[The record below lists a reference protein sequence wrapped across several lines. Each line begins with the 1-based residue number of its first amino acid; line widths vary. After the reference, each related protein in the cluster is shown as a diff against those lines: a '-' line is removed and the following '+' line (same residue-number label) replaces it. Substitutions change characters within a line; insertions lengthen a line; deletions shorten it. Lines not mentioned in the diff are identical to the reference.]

1 MSADAL
7 RSDFLRI
14 ASERGFVHQCTDL
27 AALDAK
33 LAAGPLSA
41 YVGYDCTADSL
52 HVGHLISI
60 MLLRLWQRT
69 GNRPVVLL
77 GGGTTRIGDPSF
89 RDESRPLLTDE
100 QIEANK
106 RGIRGVFETFLAFGD
121 TGPKGSVL
129 GAIEVDNASW
139 LDELRYIP
147 LLREVGVHFSVNR
160 MLTLDSVKQRLDREH
175 SLTFLEFNYMILQ
188 SYDFRELNRRHGV
201 ALQMGGSDQWGNI
214 VMGAD
219 LIRRMDG
226 AEAFGLTVPLLT
238 TVSGQKMGKTA
249 SGAVWLN
256 ADRLAPFGYWQFW
269 RNTEDPDVGKFLR
282 LFTELPMQ
290 EIARLE
296 TLEGAELNAAKAV
309 LATEAT
315 ALLHGREAAEAAAKA
330 AAGASAE
337 GLPVVV
343 VPELASGIA
352 AFALVQRAFGL
363 ASNAEAR
370 RQIRS
375 GGVRLN
381 DAPVTDEGQMI
392 GEAALTEDG
401 AARLSLG
408 RKRQVLV
415 RPT

>member
-1 MSADAL
+1 MSTDAP

-27 AALDAK
+27 ASLDAR
-33 LAAGPLSA
+33 LCAGPVSA

-89 RDESRPLLTDE
+89 RDESRPLLTDA

-106 RGIRGVFETFLAFGD
+106 RGIRGVFKTFLDFGE
-121 TGPKGSVL
+121 GPS
-129 GAIEVDNASW
+129 GAIEVDNATW

-160 MLTLDSVKQRLDREH
+160 MLTLDSVKQRLEREH

-188 SYDFRELNRRHGV
+188 AYDFRELSRRHGV
-201 ALQMGGSDQWGNI
+201 AVQMGGSDQWGNI

-226 AEAFGLTVPLLT
+226 AEAYGLTVPLLT
-238 TVSGQKMGKTA
+238 TASGAKMGKTA
-249 SGAVWLN
+249 QGAVWLN

-269 RNTEDPDVGKFLR
+269 RNTEDPDVGRFMR
-282 LFTELPMQ
+282 LFTELPMD

-296 TLEGAELNAAKAV
+296 KLRGAELNAAKAI

-315 ALLHGREAAEAAAKA
+315 ALLHGRAAAEAAAKA
-330 AAGASAE
+330 AAGGSAE
-337 GLPVVV
+337 GLPVVI
-343 VPELASGIA
+343 VPEITEGLP
-352 AFALVQRAFGL
+352 AFALVARAFGL

-370 RQIRS
+370 RQIRG

-381 DAPVTDEGQMI
+381 DAAVTDEGAMI
-392 GEAALTEDG
+392 DAAALVADG

-408 RKRQVLV
+408 RKRQVLI
-415 RPT
+415 RAS

>member
-1 MSADAL
+1 MSTDAP
-7 RSDFLRI
+7 SSAFL
-14 ASERGFVHQCTDL
+14 AAAAARGFIHQCTDL
-27 AALDAK
+27 EALDRR
-33 LAAGPLSA
+33 LAAGPVAA

-89 RDESRPLLTDE
+89 RDESRPLLTDAE
-100 QIEANK
+100 IAANK
-106 RGIRGVFETFLAFGD
+106 RGIRGVFEKFLVFGD
-121 TGPKGSVL
+121 GPA
-129 GAIEVDNASW
+129 GAIEEDNATW

-160 MLTLDSVKQRLDREH
+160 MLALDSVRQRLEREH
-175 SLTFLEFNYMILQ
+175 ALTFLEFNYMILQ
-188 SYDFRELNRRHGV
+188 AYDFRELHRRHGV
-201 ALQMGGSDQWGNI
+201 AVQMGGSDQWGNI
-214 VMGAD
+214 IMGAD
-219 LIRRMDG
+219 LIRRTDQ

-238 TVSGQKMGKTA
+238 TASGAKMGKTA
-249 SGAVWLN
+249 QGAVWLN

-269 RNTEDPDVGKFLR
+269 RNTEDPDVGRFLR
-282 LFTELPMQ
+282 LFTELPLD

-296 TLEGAELNAAKAV
+296 ALRGAELNAAKIV

-315 ALLHGREAAEAAAKA
+315 ALLHGRDAAEAAAKA
-330 AAGASAE
+330 ASGDSAA

-343 VPELASGIA
+343 VPELADGIA
-352 AFALVQRAFGL
+352 AFTLVARAFGL

-370 RQIRS
+370 RQIRG

-381 DAPVTDEGQMI
+381 DRPVTDE
-392 GEAALTEDG
+392 AAVIDARALVEDG

-415 RPT
+415 RAG

>member
-1 MSADAL
+1 MSTVL
-7 RSDFLRI
+7 PRSDFLRI
-14 ASERGFVHQCTDL
+14 ASERGFVHQCTDM
-27 AALDAK
+27 AALDEK
-33 LAAGPLSA
+33 LRAGPLAA

-60 MLLRLWQRT
+60 MLLRLWQNT

-89 RDESRPLLTDE
+89 RDESRPLLTDA

-106 RGIRGVFETFLAFGD
+106 RGIRGVFEQFLAFGD
-121 TGPKGSVL
+121 SGP

-160 MLTLDSVKQRLDREH
+160 MLTLDSVKQRLEREH

-201 ALQMGGSDQWGNI
+201 AVQMGGSDQWGNI

-238 TVSGQKMGKTA
+238 TASGQKMGKTA

-282 LFTELPMQ
+282 LFTDLPMA

-296 TLEGAELNAAKAV
+296 VLQGAELNAAKAV

-315 ALLHGREAAEAAAKA
+315 ALLHGRAAAEEAAKA
-330 AAGASAE
+330 ASGDSAA
-337 GLPVVV
+337 GLPVIV
-343 VPELASGIA
+343 VPEIADGIA

-370 RQIRS
+370 RQIRG

-381 DAPVTDEGQMI
+381 DAPVTDEALVI
-392 GEAALTEDG
+392 GAASLAEDG

-415 RPT
+415 RAA